1 MANIPQIF
9 PTAVFQAGFGQEAYY
24 GSGYLTGSTIGVL
37 GVAMKLSELQFSNN
51 YEVLYDLGSRVGA
64 TAYVQG
70 IKVTTSADFVLA
82 ADNKEWLGLLLNKSS
97 TSTPYWTVPSLTGQL
112 PSGYCLIEDQLQH
125 YYELTGLMADSCD
138 LKFTEGKTVDVTLK
152 FTGKN
157 VVYLSTTAP
166 ADFTPSTFY
175 TYPSEFLTW
184 AAVQITY
191 NGNYGSTTFSVQPV
205 KSFSIKIDN
214 NNKPFYGLGNIDY
227 IAFVPTKLNVSGS
240 IEILHDSNML
250 EHFTRTIESQT
261 STASYDITLTIG
273 SGEYSTYYTIVLEG
287 LFWNDGSMTLTP
299 VEPVVDKLDFKALN
313 IKIQ

>member
-1 MANIPQIF
+1 MVNIPQIF
-9 PTAVFQAGFGQEAYY
+9 PTAVFQAGFGQEAHY

-37 GVAMKLSELQFSNN
+37 GVAMKLSNLKFNN
-51 YEVLYDLGSRVGA
+51 DYEVLYDLGSRVGA

-70 IKVTTSADFVLA
+70 IKVDTTAEFVLA
-82 ADNKEWLGLLLNKSS
+82 ADNKEWLGLLLNKSNS
-97 TSTPYWTVPSLTGQL
+97 TTPYWTVPPLTGQL
-112 PSGYCLIEDQLQH
+112 PSGYCMIEDQLQH

-138 LKFTEGKTVDVTLK
+138 LKFTEGKTVDVTLEFK
-152 FTGKN
+152 GKN

-205 KSFSIKIDN
+205 KSFDIKINN

-227 IAFVPTKLNVSGS
+227 IAFVPTKLDISGS

-273 SGEYSTYYTIVLEG
+273 SGEYSAYYTIVLEG
-287 LFWNDGSMTLTP
+287 LFWNEGSMTLEP
-299 VEPVVDKLDFKALN
+299 VDPVVDKLDFKSLN